1 MNLIP
6 FSPVITSMMRTSMMR
21 TSMMRTLKISA
32 LLGIC
37 LFVSFSISIIPESLA
52 CRWNNKMIKESIN
65 NGDLIILKI
74 KLFYEKNGRYPRQ
87 LTELFPEYIDAL
99 PLPSAG
105 AKQWNYGAEKGD
117 EFRLGFSMPRDSTWH
132 GYPSCQYD
140 SRFGKWLV
148 DQ

>member
-74 KLFYEKNGRYPRQ
+74 KLFYEQNGRYPRQ
-87 LTELFPEYIDAL
+87 LTELFPEYIDAGNEHL
-99 PLPSAG
+99 KLTHPE
-105 AKQWNYGAEKGD
+105 AK
-117 EFRLGFSMPRDSTWH
+117 
-132 GYPSCQYD
+132 
-140 SRFGKWLV
+140 
-148 DQ
+148 